1 MKRDGLK
8 VRQSVNHSL
17 ADPATS
23 AQAIS
28 APATSSA
35 AQPAYSHNFADVGV
49 YQPQSA
55 AGMTVQRCA
64 CDGKKDED
72 DKKHIHRKAS
82 GDGQAQ
88 IENADI
94 GRVLSSAGA
103 PLEAGLHAKM
113 AQGFGYDFSTV
124 RVYNGS
130 LAAQSAKALDARA
143 YTVGSNVVF
152 GEQQF
157 APDSSGGRELIAHEL
172 AHVVQQSTGLTAG
185 VRGLDGGKSDPL
197 EIAAD
202 RMAHQALHSR
212 PSAPRASSAAAAPS
226 SEAGLVQRD
235 WEPTR
240 PTAPAAGHTAGS
252 DYQGPN
258 GIVTR
263 QGEKSASLFGSTM
276 LGGATSYG
284 CYCGPGGDANGSRC
298 GENAP
303 AIDAIDEQ
311 CRQHDQ
317 NYGTRGVT
325 SVVTDPATQASMFS
339 LDGLLKSEDAD
350 RRLADSTAEALE
362 TTDGL
367 SSGTRLYSQGITGFF
382 GARANAAHAYNW
394 GNDRYNEASAG
405 LSGAAGDAS
414 SWLGTR
420 SDDLSSGLSGFAAE
434 AGSWNTP
441 GQAIAGAGRGAGR
454 ALGWMGDTAGSA
466 LGGVAGALGSGLD
479 WGLNTGNEALG
490 GVGSTASNAARW
502 GMDTAGAVGN
512 VVADQAAQLGSSAW
526 DAVSNF
532 SLRDAGI
539 GQPLTSP
546 GMGAAVSSGVSQLG
560 DLGSSAMDAV
570 RNFSLSDAG
579 IGQPLTSPALMDRLR
594 DWF

>member
-1 MKRDGLK
+1 MKRAAQQVK
-8 VRQSVNHSL
+8 QSINHPL
-17 ADPATS
+17 ADTAV
-23 AQAIS
+23 S
-28 APATSSA
+28 APAISSPV
-35 AQPAYSHNFADVGV
+35 QPAYNHHFADVDV
-49 YQPQSA
+49 YQPQSTS
-55 AGMTVQRCA
+55 GMTVQRCA
-64 CDGKKDED
+64 CDGKKDDD
-72 DKKHIHRKAS
+72 DKKHIHRKAT
-82 GDGQAQ
+82 GDGHASLGD
-88 IENADI
+88 ADI
-94 GRVLSSAGA
+94 QGLLASAGA
-103 PLEAGLHAKM
+103 PLEAGLRMDM

-124 RVYNGS
+124 RVYDGAR
-130 LAAQSAKALDARA
+130 AAKSAKALDAHA
-143 YTVGSNVVF
+143 YTVGNNLVF
-152 GEQQF
+152 GDQQF
-157 APDSSGGRELIAHEL
+157 APDSSHGRELIAHEL
-172 AHVVQQSTGLTAG
+172 AHVVQQGTGMTAG
-185 VRGLDGGKSDPL
+185 ASGLDGGKSDPL
-197 EIAAD
+197 ELSAD
-202 RMAHQALHSR
+202 RMAHQALQPRSL
-212 PSAPRASSAAAAPS
+212 APRASSAIPAPS
-226 SEAGLVQRD
+226 GDAGLVQRNSF
-235 WEPTR
+235 EPDR

-258 GIVTR
+258 GIVTQR
-263 QGEKSASLFGSTM
+263 GDKSASLFGSTM

-298 GENAP
+298 GDNAP

-394 GNDRYNEASAG
+394 GNARYDEADAG
-405 LSGAAGDAS
+405 ISGAVSDARSWRSARAGEV
-414 SWLGTR
+414 
-420 SDDLSSGLSGFAAE
+420 SSGLNSFGAE
-434 AGSWNTP
+434 ASSWNTP

-454 ALGWMGDTAGSA
+454 ALGWMGDTAESA
-466 LGGVAGALGSGLD
+466 LSGVSGAIGSGLD
-479 WGLNTGNEALG
+479 WGLNTRSEALG
-490 GVGSTASNAARW
+490 GVRSTARNAARW

-512 VVADQAAQLGSSAW
+512 VVADQASQLGSSAW

-546 GMGAAVSSGVSQLG
+546 GMGAAVSSGVSQLAG
-560 DLGSSAMDAV
+560 LGSSAVDAV

-579 IGQPLTSPALMDRLR
+579 VGQPLTSPALMDRLR